1 MKLTQQELN
10 DLIPVTRWLIEHDI
24 RFAFSNYYLQ
34 EGVIDPYY
42 LVEKYLFEQDDD
54 FGDIEDVDPEEA
66 INDLGDF
73 ASEDTSIIG
82 AVSRAAAVF
91 DKIKKLGKLKN
102 FLPVALV
109 LSYFKKTSE
118 SLDKIEEINKLREIG
133 KKTNELVEKFK
144 KEHPDATPEQIQLFK
159 TKLYHKFLTQNPAY
173 EKQLKDAKA
182 KLSVAEGIFAKS
194 KARIAYMWV
203 RVWHLPKELLDKLI
217 YILKALKIRA
227 SYHPFI
233 TTGIAAILI
242 GLVIAT
248 IVYWPKIKKYII
260 AIGKAL
266 AAPFKFFFRTIKTLF
281 RKIFKKQSSEQN
293 QEEE

>member
-1 MKLTQQELN
+1 MQFAQQEINEL
-10 DLIPVTRWLIEHDI
+10 LPVARWLLEHDI
-24 RFAFSNYYLQ
+24 RFNHSKYYLQ
-34 EGVIDPYY
+34 EDVINPYY
-42 LVEKYLFEQDDD
+42 IIEKYLFEQDDLE
-54 FGDIEDVDPEEA
+54 DIEDVDPEEA
-66 INDLGDF
+66 ISELGDF

-82 AVSRAAAVF
+82 AISRAAAVF
-91 DKIKKLGKLKN
+91 DKIKKLGKLKD
-102 FLPVALV
+102 FWPVAIILM
-109 LSYFKKTSE
+109 YFKKTSE
-118 SLDKIEEINKLREIG
+118 AIDKVDEINKLREIG
-133 KKTNELVEKFK
+133 KKANELVEKFK
-144 KEHPDATPEQIQLFK
+144 KEHPDATPEQIHLFK
-159 TKLYHKFLTQNPAY
+159 TKLYHKFLTQNPVY

-217 YILKALKIRA
+217 YILKVLKIRA

-233 TTGIAAILI
+233 TAGIAAILI

-266 AAPFKFFFRTIKTLF
+266 AAPFKYFFRTIKTLF